1 MGRIEPLPREDLPQY
16 EPIFQLVEE
25 AMGFVPS
32 SMPTMAKVPA
42 LFEAFASFAGTIS
55 NMGLIDRGLAQMIA
69 NVTSHSAGCRY
80 CQAHTAHSAHRAGAS
95 AERIAAAFDFEASPL
110 FSEAERSALRLASA
124 AALSPSAAEQEH
136 FSVLAEHFSAAQ
148 IVEIMGVI
156 AFFGFLNRWNDALA
170 TTLEEEPLAFAR
182 GHLEPRG
189 WSAGAHAEKG

>member
-1 MGRIEPLPREDLPQY
+1 MARLEPLSREQLSEF
-16 EPIFQLVEE
+16 EPFFE
-25 AMGFVPS
+25 ALEQGMGFVPNS
-32 SMPTMAKVPA
+32 VRTMGHRPE
-42 LFEAFASFAGTIS
+42 LLRAFAAFAAGVL
-55 NMGLIDRGLAQMIA
+55 GEGAIDPELKQLVAFVA
-69 NVTSHSAGCRY
+69 SSAAGCRY

-95 AERIAAAFDFEASPL
+95 QERIAAAFDFEASPL
-110 FSEAERSALRLASA
+110 FSEAERAALRLASA
-124 AALSPSAAEQEH
+124 AALSPSAAEQDH